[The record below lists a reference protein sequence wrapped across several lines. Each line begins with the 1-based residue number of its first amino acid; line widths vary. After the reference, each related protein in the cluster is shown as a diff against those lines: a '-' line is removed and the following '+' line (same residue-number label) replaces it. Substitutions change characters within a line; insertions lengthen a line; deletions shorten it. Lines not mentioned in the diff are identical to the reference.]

1 MFNFFKK
8 KTFSK
13 DCLNELMER
22 KDIFTFDTERNLV
35 RIKGT
40 EIFGPLNDLT
50 FESVDSVETFKIIP
64 GYKVGSELYFKNEL
78 YEDDIKSALE
88 QINYRTLAC
97 EDSIKAAIKKYEY
110 NKEFLRFPALATT
123 GEGRQYWLLIVLR
136 PGNLEEYLKFIE
148 EKTAELKVNKSENVD
163 FYKEYRSYILKKFK
177 EVMGIDYQYDK
188 MIVIEPY
195 MTWYDQ
201 NKEELEA
208 KAYRLI
214 ENRKCHNAFDL
225 IRLAEK

>member
-13 DCLNELMER
+13 DCLNERMER
-22 KDIFTFDTERNLV
+22 KDIFTFDTECNFI
-35 RIKGT
+35 RIRGT
-40 EIFGPLNDLT
+40 DIFGPLNDLT
-50 FESVDSVETFKIIP
+50 FESVDNIETFKIVP
-64 GYKVGSELYFKNEL
+64 GYKVGSELYFNYEL
-78 YEDDIKSALE
+78 YEDDIKRAVE
-88 QINYRTLAC
+88 QINDRTLVC
-97 EDSIKAAIKKYEY
+97 EKSIKVAIKKYEY

-123 GEGRQYWLLIVLR
+123 GEGKQYFLFIVLR

-177 EVMGIDYQYDK
+177 DVMGVDYQYDK

-201 NKEELEA
+201 NKEELEQ
-208 KAYRLI
+208 KAHRLI
-214 ENRKCHNAFDL
+214 ENRKCHNAFEL
-225 IRLAEK
+225 IRLA

>member
-1 MFNFFKK
+1 MRTYTDETIGITK
-8 KTFSK
+8 
-13 DCLNELMER
+13 
-22 KDIFTFDTERNLV
+22 I
-35 RIKGT
+35 
-40 EIFGPLNDLT
+40 ND
-50 FESVDSVETFKIIP
+50 
-64 GYKVGSELYFKNEL
+64 
-78 YEDDIKSALE
+78 
-88 QINYRTLAC
+88 RTLAC
-97 EDSIKAAIKKYEY
+97 ENSIKAAIEKYEY
-110 NKEFLRFPALATT
+110 NKEFLLFPALATT
-123 GEGRQYWLLIVLR
+123 GEGKLYFLFIALR

-201 NKEELEA
+201 NKEELEN
-208 KAYRLI
+208 KAHRLI

-225 IRLAEK
+225 IRLCGV

>member
-1 MFNFFKK
+1 MRTYTDETIGITKIN
-8 KTFSK
+8 
-13 DCLNELMER
+13 D
-22 KDIFTFDTERNLV
+22 
-35 RIKGT
+35 RI
-40 EIFGPLNDLT
+40 
-50 FESVDSVETFKIIP
+50 
-64 GYKVGSELYFKNEL
+64 
-78 YEDDIKSALE
+78 
-88 QINYRTLAC
+88 LAC
-97 EDSIKAAIKKYEY
+97 ENSIKAAIEKYEY

-123 GEGRQYWLLIVLR
+123 GEGKLYFLFIALR

-201 NKEELEA
+201 NKEELEN
-208 KAYRLI
+208 KAHRLI

-225 IRLAEK
+225 IRLCGV